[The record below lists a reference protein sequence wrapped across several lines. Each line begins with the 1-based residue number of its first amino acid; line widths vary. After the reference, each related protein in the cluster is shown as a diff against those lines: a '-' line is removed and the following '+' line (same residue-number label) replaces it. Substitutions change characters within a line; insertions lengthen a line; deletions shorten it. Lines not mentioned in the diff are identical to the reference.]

1 MKEEKNNGRC
11 WEHTNYQFYY
21 GGSAWAICV
30 LLNSIKD
37 DIIGL
42 VELLKEMKKD
52 NKKDEID

>member
-1 MKEEKNNGRC
+1 MDVVGN
-11 WEHTNYQFYY
+11 TLIISFITV
-21 GGSAWAICV
+21 GSAWAICV